1 MLSSPTI
8 PSQAFTPSTDAMPPT
23 VAMAGTMT
31 PRKERTNKIRHASM
45 TAKPMIMRM
54 AHSREMTSFSSVR
67 EDDVAGERCDA
78 VFAEIDAAFV

>member
-1 MLSSPTI
+1 MPKSIGSATMLSSPMM

-45 TAKPMIMRM
+45 TAKPKMMRI
-54 AHSREMTSFSSVR
+54 AHSREMTSFSSISV
-67 EDDVAGERCDA
+67 
-78 VFAEIDAAFV
+78 